1 MRYDELVENL
11 LLEEEGVEEST
22 MMKTLCLR
30 YEGDFI
36 AMMFEPDDAL
46 INKVSP

>member
-36 AMMFEPDDAL
+36 AMMFERDDAL